1 MYFNNEK
8 YTIELIHQDDVSLDF
23 IEVLYKYLQTN
34 NYELIEEIIVESDQH
49 FYLLNDI
56 KEGTILVI
64 MNKNGSIIDI
74 YNQAELKS
82 QIRKEKIANLS
93 N

>member
-1 MYFNNEK
+1 MYFNNEE

-23 IEVLYKYLQTN
+23 IEVLYEYLQIN

-49 FYLLNDI
+49 FYLINDA

-93 N
+93 D